1 MKKETIEMF
10 HLVIAT
16 ALQLKKA
23 AGMLADGAVPEPAT
37 PKARPPCGQFGP
49 PTPRP
54 RKSVDSSC
62 NGVRKTEGS
71 GPRFELISF

>member
-1 MKKETIEMF
+1 MF

-49 PTPRP
+49 PPPPPQDRANRWTLPA
-54 RKSVDSSC
+54 
-62 NGVRKTEGS
+62 TA
-71 GPRFELISF
+71 

>member
-49 PTPRP
+49 PHPKTAQIGGLFLQR
-54 RKSVDSSC
+54 RKK
-62 NGVRKTEGS
+62 NRG
-71 GPRFELISF
+71 